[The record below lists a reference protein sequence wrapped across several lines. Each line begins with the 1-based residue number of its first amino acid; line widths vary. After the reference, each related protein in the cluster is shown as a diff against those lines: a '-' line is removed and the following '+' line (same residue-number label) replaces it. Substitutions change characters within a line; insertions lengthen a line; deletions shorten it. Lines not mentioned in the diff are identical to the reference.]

1 MRRVWFVALVAV
13 LAAGS
18 ACSVSPGD
26 KINVTLDEWSLKVDP
41 GQVRSGRVRFEI
53 DSVGEMPHDLALVL
67 AKSVDEIP
75 RTPEGKLDFSSNRPI
90 DEIEAFEPG
99 HYSATSPNLLGGQYI
114 LLCTLTSDVNGQPV
128 EHLAQGMWTKLTVV
142 ARKK

>member
-1 MRRVWFVALVAV
+1 MRRLLLLALVPV
-13 LAAGS
+13 LALSG

-26 KINVTLDEWSLKVDP
+26 KVTVTLDEWSLKVEP

-53 DSVGEMPHDLALVL
+53 DAIGEQRHDLALML
-67 AKSVDEIP
+67 AKRVEDIP
-75 RTPEGKLDFSSNRPI
+75 RTPEGKLDLTANRPI
-90 DEIEAFEPG
+90 DEITAFEPG
-99 HYSATSPNLLGGQYI
+99 HYSATSPNLPAGQYL

-128 EHLAQGMWTKLTVV
+128 EHVAQGMWTKLTVI